1 MRKHIILLAFVALF
15 GACETAELAPRTN
28 PRFSMAY
35 IQEVDASGAQFA
47 SNIYDFGSE
56 EILEYGFLYSNHG
69 LPRFDNSEVIRKA
82 GKPDKHFVLKG
93 EHSMVNGRTYH
104 VVAFLQTSSELVFS
118 APQSFVSQG
127 AAGFIFEKMEYKE
140 PVFFG
145 DTIMVYGSNFS
156 NNIANYLVTFQHK
169 EAKVIDVQND
179 SFKFIIPEFYD
190 FNTYAPHQD
199 IFPISIQILDKKV
212 EMNLHIPF
220 KDAEFDELEIQRIDY
235 GGAVVISG
243 KYLNDFNLKVI
254 VLPQTPEWYHYSNV
268 TIESADRQKI
278 VFRPDPK
285 NAGFENY
292 VTVEIRGKQYNLGP
306 AVFEYNPTE
315 IDPGQ
320 HVKIAFDDYFT
331 IKGRNFNYAA
341 PFKHLA
347 VINGQTFEVGPEASD
362 SETLTLRLWRQGFN
376 FSRINE
382 FRIETN
388 KKTSLNAVT
397 IELTDPDIPFVRN
410 TIPSMPFS
418 SFLRLGNM
426 TGFEGKGFALGN
438 KEIFEIDIAQKIV
451 NPIRALQ
458 IATNNLRFTFSIA
471 HGDNWYI
478 GGGQTSNLNPFNRA
492 FYVFNLRSKE
502 IRRLPDLP
510 FNQWRPMFTHIVNNQ
525 MYLEGGFEPETGEDH
540 GLRYKF
546 DITTEKWTQLPD
558 KVQKRGIVGRTV
570 PFRYNGRYLAY
581 GIPNEYGDEASGLY
595 EFDVSTDSW
604 NLIQRYSE
612 VGRVGV
618 KTDEVFLI
626 GNKAILVGNGIFVLD
641 LETLILNQVTNLSHP
656 SYLTCQYDRNM
667 AFMADGKIYIWDCE
681 ETFWEIDPER
691 FEF

>member
-1 MRKHIILLAFVALF
+1 M
-15 GACETAELAPRTN
+15 
-28 PRFSMAY
+28 
-35 IQEVDASGAQFA
+35 
-47 SNIYDFGSE
+47 
-56 EILEYGFLYSNHG
+56 
-69 LPRFDNSEVIRKA
+69 
-82 GKPDKHFVLKG
+82 
-93 EHSMVNGRTYH
+93 
-104 VVAFLQTSSELVFS
+104 
-118 APQSFVSQG
+118 
-127 AAGFIFEKMEYKE
+127 
-140 PVFFG
+140 
-145 DTIMVYGSNFS
+145 
-156 NNIANYLVTFQHK
+156 VTFQHK

-510 FNQWRPMFTHIVNNQ
+510 FNQ
-525 MYLEGGFEPETGEDH
+525 
-540 GLRYKF
+540 
-546 DITTEKWTQLPD
+546 
-558 KVQKRGIVGRTV
+558 
-570 PFRYNGRYLAY
+570 
-581 GIPNEYGDEASGLY
+581 
-595 EFDVSTDSW
+595 
-604 NLIQRYSE
+604 
-612 VGRVGV
+612 
-618 KTDEVFLI
+618 
-626 GNKAILVGNGIFVLD
+626 
-641 LETLILNQVTNLSHP
+641 
-656 SYLTCQYDRNM
+656 
-667 AFMADGKIYIWDCE
+667 
-681 ETFWEIDPER
+681 
-691 FEF
+691 